1 MSTTLLADEFENL
14 FLVVLFNPNL
24 HVNSD
29 KPEIIKSSK
38 NVNAVL
44 YQGFY
49 YNHFRTNKN

>member
-14 FLVVLFNPNL
+14 FLAVLFNPNL

-44 YQGFY
+44 YRDVSDWMWNQ
-49 YNHFRTNKN
+49 KS